1 MHRTCHQGNDLYT
14 KTICNSKSKK
24 SDTAK
29 SKSHAPRTWHR
40 PRPDNLLSNGWWPC
54 AACSGRGNYKDRRGR
69 TSMEAEE
76 ILQVRLSAHPRSSAM
91 PDLSVLQKLQRDI
104 NCLSDSNKTTRRR
117 ALERLRRETIGQ
129 KPLHPSQVIAALF
142 EALLKPLLKSFSD
155 PMEKCRD
162 LSIETVSE

>member
-29 SKSHAPRTWHR
+29 SKSHALRTWHR

-54 AACSGRGNYKDRRGR
+54 AACSG
-69 TSMEAEE
+69 MEAEE